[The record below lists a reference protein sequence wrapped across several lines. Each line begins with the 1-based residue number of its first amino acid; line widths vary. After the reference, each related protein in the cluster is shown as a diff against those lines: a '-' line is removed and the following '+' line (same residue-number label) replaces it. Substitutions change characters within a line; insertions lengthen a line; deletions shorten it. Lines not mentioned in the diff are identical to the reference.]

1 KRNFWQHPNFDKI
14 NAATLKNLSQ
24 SLTFVS
30 FARQLL
36 QVGRAAQRTG
46 SSLRF
51 NHIKSWS
58 ILFP

>member
-1 KRNFWQHPNFDKI
+1 M
-14 NAATLKNLSQ
+14 
-24 SLTFVS
+24 S

-51 NHIKSWS
+51 NQIQPNSAWNNFLLLDKNQLPHLGYSHNTWN
-58 ILFP
+58 